1 MHELTPNL
9 DKEKALPLYIQL
21 TEYIKQEIV
30 KGNIPLNEK
39 LPSKRKLAQYLKVSF
54 NTVQSAYDQLCAEGF
69 IESMPRKGF
78 FVCLDVEEY
87 LLEDNSEVLA
97 VPTPENDSLQIKL
110 DFSSGKV
117 DMENFPHS
125 LWKKLSIKSLLHS
138 QNEWFY
144 NGEPQGDIPL
154 REEIVKNLYSTRG
167 GSCAKDQIV
176 IGAGTQHLM
185 ALICLLIG
193 KDKKFAFE
201 NPGFH
206 RTRITVEDLGAR
218 TVPIPLDHQGIIVSD
233 LYKSDANAVY
243 VTPSHQFPYG
253 MIMPISRRLELL
265 EWADKQNGYIIEDDY
280 DGEFRYKGKPIPA
293 LQGLDKKH
301 RVIYLGTFSK
311 SLIPS
316 LRISYAVLP
325 SSLVKKYKQHF
336 TIYKQT
342 VSRLH
347 QDTLTRF
354 MQEGYWNSHLNK
366 MRTLYRKKHQT
377 LLQSIETY
385 FGEKVKVIG
394 ENSGLHIVLEIDC
407 DRSECSLVQDA
418 LTVGVKVYP
427 VSIYYFSN
435 EYEGNPKLLLGYGG
449 LSEQEIEQGIKLLK
463 EAWRLDK

>member
-1 MHELTPNL
+1 
-9 DKEKALPLYIQL
+9 
-21 TEYIKQEIV
+21 
-30 KGNIPLNEK
+30 
-39 LPSKRKLAQYLKVSF
+39 
-54 NTVQSAYDQLCAEGF
+54 
-69 IESMPRKGF
+69 
-78 FVCLDVEEY
+78 
-87 LLEDNSEVLA
+87 
-97 VPTPENDSLQIKL
+97 
-110 DFSSGKV
+110 
-117 DMENFPHS
+117 
-125 LWKKLSIKSLLHS
+125 
-138 QNEWFY
+138 
-144 NGEPQGDIPL
+144 
-154 REEIVKNLYSTRG
+154 
-167 GSCAKDQIV
+167 
-176 IGAGTQHLM
+176 
-185 ALICLLIG
+185 
-193 KDKKFAFE
+193 
-201 NPGFH
+201 
-206 RTRITVEDLGAR
+206 
-218 TVPIPLDHQGIIVSD
+218 VPIPLDHQGIIVSD